1 MQHLTKAQRAVL
13 EAIHHYLVTL
23 VTAESHCGIAPEHK
37 DAVRRYVQMWI
48 TPNVK
53 ALLGDCTAGEWR
65 DAVQYAG
72 RFPKPTNWRTASGVR
87 TLEAI
92 GQGK

>member
-1 MQHLTKAQRAVL
+1 MPNLTKGQRVVL
-13 EAIHHYLVTL
+13 EAIHSRLVAL
-23 VTAESHCGIAPEHK
+23 VTAESPCAVAPEHK
-37 DAVRRYVQMWI
+37 DAVRLYVQMWI

-65 DAVQYAG
+65 DVVQYAG